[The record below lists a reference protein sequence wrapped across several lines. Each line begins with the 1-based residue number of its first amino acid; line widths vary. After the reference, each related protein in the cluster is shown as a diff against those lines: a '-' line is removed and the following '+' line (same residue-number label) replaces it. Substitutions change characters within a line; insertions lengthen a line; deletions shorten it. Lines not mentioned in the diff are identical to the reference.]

1 MSKAFGSIY
10 RMFDYFIGRSE
21 PEDRD
26 EYLDALSVC
35 FTLQLPMM
43 INETYKDNK
52 DLDQEVPMKFHKWLC
67 EKLKEEGGKQQIGKM
82 QYGDMEPYK
91 HLPKKYFYDD
101 SSIMEGFAKF
111 AKAQAKAKLN

>member
-43 INETYKDNK
+43 INEKYKDNK